1 MEEEKIPVIAK
12 RCPKCNK
19 ITLQYDPK
27 KGRIYCTSC
36 GFEEFVSRIK

>member
-1 MEEEKIPVIAK
+1 MEEEIQVIAK

-19 ITLQYDPK
+19 ITLMYDAK

-36 GFEEFVSRIK
+36 GFEEYVKVVR